1 MLHSSARVAPERRAF
16 PACLPMLHRDAT
28 REVVTVSRKDA
39 EAELE
44 RVLAGL
50 PSFERKLLDYS
61 VLSDAENEEWTRA
74 DWWWTPPGDAPIR
87 ARYEE
92 LLRQVPEKWREYK
105 KNLLAFHRSLVPIPA
120 GKPGRP
126 RKDEEAEQLA
136 KEHESKS
143 YKRIAKARLT
153 TAGLLPSDFSPE
165 QKELAIFQES
175 ERIRKLV
182 GSRKPKSHRRKS
194 D

>member
-1 MLHSSARVAPERRAF
+1 M
-16 PACLPMLHRDAT
+16 
-28 REVVTVSRKDA
+28 SRKDA

-44 RVLAGL
+44 RFLAGL
-50 PSFERKLLDYS
+50 PSFEKKLLDYGE
-61 VLSDAENEEWTRA
+61 LSDAENEEWTRA
-74 DWWWTPPGDAPIR
+74 DWWWTLPGEAPIR

-92 LLRQVPEKWREYK
+92 LLRQLPEKWREYK
-105 KNLLAFHRSLVPIPA
+105 NNVLAVHRLLVPLPA

-143 YKRIAKARLT
+143 YKRIAKNRLT

-165 QKELAIFQES
+165 QKELAILQES

-182 GSRKPKSHRRKS
+182 SSRKPKSQRRKS
-194 D
+194 S